1 MSARAR
7 LVRTVVAI
15 VGLLAL
21 AGACGWL
28 CSWQLRRAAE
38 SREIS
43 ARFAAAGEASTLDT
57 APDELTEDLRFERVA
72 LAGHY
77 VPEPQVL
84 LDGRVHDE
92 DAGYEVLTALE
103 LAGGR
108 TVLVDRGWIRADPDR
123 RVLPDV
129 SVDGNAREVRGR
141 LERLPRPG
149 LRLGAS
155 SVAAPA
161 DGPVIVALYPT
172 AADIG
177 RWLHSPV
184 QDYELLLAADA
195 NDGYVRDWQAPV
207 MSPERHLA
215 YAGQWLLF
223 GLGSIAAA
231 VAVARSARPSRTPD
245 EPAA

>member
-1 MSARAR
+1 
-7 LVRTVVAI
+7 LGVAI
-15 VGLLAL
+15 AGLLAL

-43 ARFAAAGEASTLDT
+43 ARFAEAAEATALGA
-57 APDELTEDLRFERVA
+57 APDELTDDLRFRRVA
-72 LAGHY
+72 LRGRY
-77 VPEPQVL
+77 VADPQVL
-84 LDGRVHDE
+84 LDGRVHD
-92 DAGYEVLTALE
+92 DAVGYEVLTALE
-103 LAGGR
+103 LADGR
-108 TVLVDRGWIRADPDR
+108 NVLVDRGWIRADPDR

-129 SVDGNAREVRGR
+129 SVDGDPREIRGR

-149 LRLGAS
+149 LRLGES
-155 SVAAPA
+155 RVVAQS
-161 DGPVIVALYPT
+161 DSPVIVALYPT

-177 RWLHSPV
+177 RWLHAVV
-184 QDYELLLAADA
+184 QDYELLLDADA

-231 VAVARSARPSRTPD
+231 VAVARSARTSPAPE
-245 EPAA
+245 EPGP

>member
-1 MSARAR
+1 VSARSR
-7 LVRTVVAI
+7 LVRSAI
-15 VGLLAL
+15 GIAGLLAL

-43 ARFAAAGEASTLDT
+43 ARFAAAGEASALDT

-72 LAGHY
+72 LTGRY

-84 LDGRVHDE
+84 LDGRVHD
-92 DAGYEVLTALE
+92 DAAGYEVLTALE
-103 LAGGR
+103 LPDGR
-108 TVLVDRGWIRADPDR
+108 NVLVDRGWIRADPDR

-129 SVDGNAREVRGR
+129 TVEGNTREVRGR

-149 LRLGAS
+149 LKLGES
-155 SVAAPA
+155 RVLAPS
-161 DGPVIVALYPT
+161 DSPVIVALYPT
-172 AADIG
+172 SADIG
-177 RWLHSPV
+177 RWLHAPV
-184 QDYELLLAADA
+184 QDYALLLDADA
-195 NDGYVRDWQAPV
+195 DDGFVRDWQAPV

-215 YAGQWLLF
+215 YAGQWLVF

-231 VAVARSARPSRTPD
+231 VAVARSARASRTPE
-245 EPAA
+245 EPAS

>member
-1 MSARAR
+1 
-7 LVRTVVAI
+7 LGVAI
-15 VGLLAL
+15 AGLVAL
-21 AGACGWL
+21 AAACGYL
-28 CSWQLRRAAE
+28 SAWQFRRAAE
-38 SREIS
+38 SRAVT
-43 ARFAAAGEASTLDT
+43 ARFEAAAEATALDA
-57 APDELTEDLRFERVA
+57 APDALTEQLRFERVA
-72 LAGHY
+72 LTGRY

-92 DAGYEVLTALE
+92 AAGYEVLTALE
-103 LAGGR
+103 LPDGR
-108 TVLVDRGWIRADPDR
+108 NVLVDRGWIRADPDR

-129 SVDGNAREVRGR
+129 SVDGSEREVRGR

-149 LRLGAS
+149 VRLGGS
-155 SVAAPA
+155 PLVAPSN
-161 DGPVIVALYPT
+161 GPVIVALYPT

-184 QDYELLLAADA
+184 QDYALLLDPDA
-195 NDGYVRDWQAPV
+195 NDGYLRDWQAPV

-231 VAVARSARPSRTPD
+231 VAVLRSARASRAQD
-245 EPAA
+245 EPAP

>member
-1 MSARAR
+1 VSTRAR

-28 CSWQLRRAAE
+28 CAWQLRRAAE
-38 SREIS
+38 SREVS
-43 ARFAAAGEASTLDT
+43 ARFATAGEAPALDA
-57 APDELTEDLRFERVA
+57 APDALTDDQRFQRVA
-72 LAGHY
+72 LTGRY
-77 VPEPQVL
+77 VAAPQVL
-84 LDGRVHDE
+84 LDDRVHDGA
-92 DAGYEVLTALE
+92 AGYEVLTALE
-103 LAGGR
+103 LADGR
-108 TVLVDRGWIRADPDR
+108 NVLVNRGWLRADPDR

-129 SVDGNAREVRGR
+129 SVDSDEREVRGR

-155 SVAAPA
+155 RGTAPVE
-161 DGPVIVALYPT
+161 DPVIVALYPT

-177 RWLHSPV
+177 RWLHAPV
-184 QDYELLLAADA
+184 EDYELLLDADA

-215 YAGQWLLF
+215 YAGQWLVF

-231 VAVARSARPSRTPD
+231 VAVGRSGRASRTQEKAP
-245 EPAA
+245 